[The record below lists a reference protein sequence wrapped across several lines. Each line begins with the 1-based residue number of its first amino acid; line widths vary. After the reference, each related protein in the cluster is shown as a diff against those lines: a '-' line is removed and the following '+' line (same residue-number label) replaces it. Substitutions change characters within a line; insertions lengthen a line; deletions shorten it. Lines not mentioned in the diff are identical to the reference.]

1 VVAVAEQIA
10 SRWPASLEP
19 ASLAGT
25 TVLVAGLGRSGR
37 SAALHLA
44 GFGADVV
51 ACDDGEPERGELER
65 AGIEVHTGGTPVELL
80 EGRKLLVVAPG
91 LSEHHPLVR
100 SALDGGVEVWSEVEL
115 AARLTSV
122 PMVGVTGT
130 NGKTTTAELAAAML
144 TASGRRAV
152 AAGNVG
158 LPLIDAVL
166 ARQRPDALVVELS
179 SFQLRFTSTL
189 RLVAGAWL
197 NLAPDHLDWHGS
209 LAAYATAKA
218 RVWANQGQRDWSL
231 YAVDDPVVAS
241 HAAHASGMPVPFGVG
256 RAPQGGLGIEAGI
269 ALSRVEGHE
278 GPLWRA
284 AALRLPGRHNLVNAL
299 AASGM
304 AMALGAHPLAEVA
317 TVRGVRFVN
326 DSKATNPH
334 AAGRALAAFP
344 RVVWIAG
351 GRNKGLAFDELAAE
365 ARARLVGVVLIGE
378 AAGDLAAALGRAG
391 YEGPLARAASIG
403 EAVTVGFSLA
413 EAGDTVLLAPACASF
428 DMFSSYAERGDAFT
442 ASVARL
448 AERHQGGGPVP
459 PEGGGGAAQP

>member
-1 VVAVAEQIA
+1 V
-10 SRWPASLEP
+10 P

-25 TVLVAGLGRSGR
+25 AVLVAGLGASGR

-44 GFGADVV
+44 EFGADVV
-51 ACDDGEPERGELER
+51 ACDDGRPERAELER
-65 AGIEVHTGGTPVELL
+65 AGVEVHTGGTPVELL

-91 LSEHHPLVR
+91 IAEHHPLVR

-115 AARLTSV
+115 AARLTTV
-122 PMVGVTGT
+122 PLVGVTGT

-144 TASGRRAV
+144 AASGRRAV

-166 ARQRPDALVVELS
+166 ACRPPQALVVELS

-189 RLVAGAWL
+189 RLRAGTWL

-209 LAAYATAKA
+209 LAAYAAAKA
-218 RVWANQGQRDWSL
+218 RVWANQGPRDWSL
-231 YAVDDPVVAS
+231 YAADDPVVAS
-241 HAAHASGMPVPFGVG
+241 HAAHAPGMAVPFGVG
-256 RAPQGGLGIEAGI
+256 RVPAGGLGVEAGI

-284 AALRLPGRHNLVNAL
+284 AALRLPGRHNLANAL

-304 AMALGAHPLAEVA
+304 AMALGAHPAAMTRAVSAFRAGPHRLAEVA
-317 TVRGVRFVN
+317 TVHGVRFVD

-334 AAGRALAAFP
+334 AAGHALAAFP

-365 ARARLVGVVLIGE
+365 ARPRLVGAVLIGE

-391 YEGPLARAASIG
+391 FQGPLVQAASIG
-403 EAVTVGFSLA
+403 EAVTVGFNLA
-413 EAGDTVLLAPACASF
+413 AAGDTVLLAPACASF
-428 DMFSSYAERGDAFT
+428 DMFSSYAERGEAFT

-448 AERHQGGGPVP
+448 AERHPGRTPP
-459 PEGGGGAAQP
+459 PEGGDRPVQP